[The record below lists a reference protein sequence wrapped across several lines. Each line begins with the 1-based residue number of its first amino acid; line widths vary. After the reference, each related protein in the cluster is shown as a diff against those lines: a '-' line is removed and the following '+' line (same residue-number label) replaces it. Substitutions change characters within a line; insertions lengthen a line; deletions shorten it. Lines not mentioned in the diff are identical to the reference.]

1 MSNFTYPD
9 GTQLTSTA
17 LTDQQIESAFQLATC
32 QMLGILTYPISPQAL
47 GVLPPSLV
55 TYFTSYPP
63 PAWTVQLTITSGL
76 NTAVVTSLLNLYVG
90 LLVSGTGI
98 PALTYITN
106 ISGNNVTLSNSA
118 TVSGTVT
125 ASVTDVNA
133 YSKVRIGWQIQGQ
146 PGPPITQDTT
156 FIRYE
161 PLDTEFSR
169 LRDAVGSSTDVT
181 YTTTDIFT
189 RTGKIYWTFYGPN
202 ALDRARA
209 VRSALITIQQFAD
222 LLAISN
228 LYINPSIEEPR
239 RVPENFQGEW
249 WERIDLVAEF
259 NEQVTETYTV
269 GTVESVQVTLYDK
282 SGELETFTAEV

>member
-1 MSNFTYPD
+1 MNFTYPD

-32 QMLGILTYPISPQAL
+32 QMLGILTYPISSQVL
-47 GVLPPSLV
+47 GVLPPPLV
-55 TYFTSYPP
+55 AYYKAYPP
-63 PAWTVQLTITSGL
+63 PAWSAQLT
-76 NTAVVTSLLNLYVG
+76 
-90 LLVSGTGI
+90 LVSGSSIVQATSTVNLYPYCLVTGPGI
-98 PALTYITN
+98 PDGTFIEGISLNSVFLTNPVTA
-106 ISGNNVTLSNSA
+106 SGVI
-118 TVSGTVT
+118 T
-125 ASVTDVNA
+125 ASVTDPKA
-133 YSKVRIGWQIQGQ
+133 YEKVRIGWQIQGQ

-269 GTVESVQVTLYDK
+269 GTVESVEVTLYDK